1 MTNMK
6 HSLLDPAP
14 PEELKNAIRRFESGH
29 YNDAGLLLLALL
41 EKDPSNRDVSYMFRM
56 VERKL
61 AVRSRTK
68 PTLIWQ
74 MDPARVWEAE
84 WLRTL
89 LGNSVGAELIDKTWS
104 TLADPMIVVDN
115 RLVPEKIS
123 YYRAAF
129 EKGHRIVLI
138 HLSDEAFRD
147 DYGVYRYCDAI
158 IRNYHTERLAQ
169 FTNIFFLPLGYKAD
183 FTKTGM
189 PKPAAARKYLW
200 SFAGDNKKLTRAE
213 MLSAMGNLTGGHTHL
228 SSGFGSTDALPTDA
242 YRALL
247 DETVFAPAPSGWSNL
262 ETFRVYEALEAGCIP
277 IVEKRPKFDYFTT
290 LLGAHPMPTV
300 EAWVDA
306 VDLINQLQQS
316 GKTEHVRMAC
326 MDWWRDYKST
336 LTESVAG
343 FVSRALE

>member
-158 IRNYHTERLAQ
+158 IRNYHTE
-169 FTNIFFLPLGYKAD
+169 
-183 FTKTGM
+183 
-189 PKPAAARKYLW
+189 
-200 SFAGDNKKLTRAE
+200 
-213 MLSAMGNLTGGHTHL
+213 
-228 SSGFGSTDALPTDA
+228 
-242 YRALL
+242 
-247 DETVFAPAPSGWSNL
+247 
-262 ETFRVYEALEAGCIP
+262 
-277 IVEKRPKFDYFTT
+277 
-290 LLGAHPMPTV
+290 
-300 EAWVDA
+300 
-306 VDLINQLQQS
+306 
-316 GKTEHVRMAC
+316 
-326 MDWWRDYKST
+326 
-336 LTESVAG
+336 
-343 FVSRALE
+343 